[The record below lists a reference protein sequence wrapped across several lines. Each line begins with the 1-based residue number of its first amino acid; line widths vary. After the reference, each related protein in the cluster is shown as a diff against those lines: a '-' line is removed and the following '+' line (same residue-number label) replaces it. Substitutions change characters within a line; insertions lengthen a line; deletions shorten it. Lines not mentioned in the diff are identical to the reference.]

1 MVGDDNVL
9 GVLIDFFIGKID
21 ELVSHSHSVENS
33 VAPDSDENVGVFVG
47 FLVEGK

>member
-9 GVLIDFFIGKID
+9 CVFVNFFICQID
-21 ELVSHSHSVENS
+21 ELVSHSHSVEDS
-33 VAPDSDENVGVFVG
+33 VTPDSDEYIGVFIG

>member
-9 GVLIDFFIGKID
+9 CVFIDFFISKID

-33 VAPDSDENVGVFVG
+33 VTPDSDENVGVFIG